1 MDCHFYQVMVAVLG
15 VMHAWDLVVLSQ
27 ANKQT
32 ESDKIKT
39 GSFIYSV
46 KGKGTKL
53 GTLQAFVQTL
63 TVFILCTNYPSNPT
77 MPTQLL
83 FV

>member
-1 MDCHFYQVMVAVLG
+1 M
-15 VMHAWDLVVLSQ
+15 LSQ
-27 ANKQT
+27 PNINLSCVFARTEHIIILSFKQT
-32 ESDKIKT
+32 ESDKINT
-39 GSFIYSV
+39 GSFIYSM

-53 GTLQAFVQTL
+53 GTLQAL